1 MEEQKSIKETL
12 QQGASG
18 DKTKKKLVI
27 KKKATS
33 SDEKKEA
40 SSQQS
45 NAQESK
51 PSLPEKKKDL
61 TELVREEVKRQGMT
75 GGSGPQAPSQASPI
89 VSRPERKLEV
99 PLEQE
104 RQPLDRKPESILS
117 GDTSSPNYRSDERKG
132 QGGNQGYFKKEDRN
146 PIVSRPQNQRPPR
159 PEGQGSGGYQ
169 GNRGP
174 GQGGGGYQGN
184 RGPGQGGGG
193 YQGNRGPGQGG
204 GGYQGNRGPGQGGG
218 TGYQGNRGPGQGGGT
233 GYQGNRGPGQGG
245 GTGYQGNRGPGQGGG
260 TGYQGNR
267 GARPIGQGG
276 GPGAKP
282 IGESPFGGAGAPPG
296 AGGSTGKKKVFDKE
310 KGGREENE
318 NTKFFKQSFRKQK
331 AQAAAL
337 AAVPKEISIL
347 ENIQVGEI
355 AKKLNLKPGDVI
367 AKLMKMGMMVTINNV
382 IDAETA
388 TILADDYGCKVKIV
402 SLYDET
408 VIEEE
413 KESEEDYI
421 TRPPVVT
428 IMGHVD
434 HGKTKL
440 LDTIRSSRV
449 AEGESGGITQ
459 HIGAYQ
465 VETNR
470 GKIAFLDTPGHEAFT
485 SMRAR
490 GASVTDIVVLV
501 VAADDGVMP
510 QTLEAINHAKE
521 AEVPIIVAVNKI
533 DLPAANPE
541 KVRQELANYG
551 LQPEEWGGT
560 TIFCDI
566 SAKNN
571 IGIDKLLEMILI
583 QAELLDH
590 KANPKRRAKGT
601 IVEAKLDP
609 GRGAVATVLI
619 QNGTLRVGDA
629 FVAGVHAGRVRAMY
643 NDLGQSIKEAGPS
656 YPALVTGLDGVP
668 DAGAPF
674 DVVVDDKEARGISH
688 SRQEYER
695 LGQSKNAATRV
706 TLDNMSEIIKQGA
719 LKELKVIIK
728 ADVRGSTEA
737 VKEALEKL
745 STPDV
750 RLNVIHAGTGA
761 IVDSDIIL
769 ASASNAI
776 VIGFHTR
783 ANPKTVSLA
792 EKEKVEI
799 KYYSIIYDVVNEVK
813 ASMEGMLEP
822 EKVENIIGKV
832 EIRDVF
838 KISKVGN
845 IAGCMVKSGKVT
857 KNGNVRVVSSKSGE
871 ILWEGK
877 IKNLKR
883 MKDDVADVLTGFEC
897 GILLDGFNE
906 FEVGDEIEVYEIRE
920 IARKL

>member
-27 KKKATS
+27 KKKAAPA
-33 SDEKKEA
+33 DEKKESTTGPQA
-40 SSQQS
+40 G
-45 NAQESK
+45 AQEVK
-51 PSLPEKKKDL
+51 PSASTSDKKKDL
-61 TELVREEVKRQGMT
+61 NELIREEAKRQGL
-75 GGSGPQAPSQASPI
+75 GSGPQAPSQASPI
-89 VSRPERKLEV
+89 VSRPDRKPEPQPER
-99 PLEQE
+99 E
-104 RQPLDRKPESILS
+104 RPPMDRKPESILS
-117 GDTSSPNYRSDERKG
+117 GDTSSPNYRQDRQGGGSG
-132 QGGNQGYFKKEDRN
+132 QGGGNQGYFRKEDRN
-146 PIVSRPQNQRPPR
+146 PIVSRPTTPRPQR
-159 PEGQGSGGYQ
+159 PEGQ
-169 GNRGP
+169 
-174 GQGGGGYQGN
+174 GGGYQGN
-184 RGPGQGGGG
+184 RGPGQGGG
-193 YQGNRGPGQGG
+193 YQGNRGPGQGGPG

-218 TGYQGNRGPGQGGGT
+218 YQGNRGPGQGGS
-233 GYQGNRGPGQGG
+233 GG
-245 GTGYQGNRGPGQGGG
+245 
-260 TGYQGNR
+260 GYQGNR

-276 GPGAKP
+276 PGAGRP
-282 IGESPFGGAGAPPG
+282 PGDAPFGAPGGLPG
-296 AGGSTGKKKVFDKE
+296 AGGPGGAKKKVFDKE
-310 KGGREENE
+310 KGGRVENE

-355 AKKLNLKPGDVI
+355 AKKLNLKPGEVI
-367 AKLMKMGMMVTINNV
+367 SKLMKMGMMVTINNV

-388 TILADDYGCKVKIV
+388 SILADDYGCKVKIV

-413 KESEEDYI
+413 KDAPEDYI

-465 VETNR
+465 VETER

-510 QTLEAINHAKE
+510 QTIEAINHAKE

-541 KVRQELANYG
+541 KVRQELSNYG

-566 SAKNN
+566 SAKGN
-571 IGIDKLLEMILI
+571 IGIDKLLEMLII

-590 KANPKRRAKGT
+590 KANPKRKAKGT

-643 NDLGQSIKEAGPS
+643 DDLGHSIREAGPS
-656 YPALVTGLDGVP
+656 FPALVTGLDGVP

-674 DVVVDDKEARGISH
+674 DVVIDDKEARTISH
-688 SRQEYER
+688 SRQDYER

-745 STPDV
+745 STADV

-822 EKVENIIGKV
+822 EKVENVIGKV

-857 KNGNVRVVSSKSGE
+857 KQAYVRVISSESGE
-871 ILWEGK
+871 ITWEGK

-897 GILLDGFNE
+897 GILLDGFND
-906 FEVGDEIEVYEIRE
+906 FSVGDEIEAYEIRE

>member
-27 KKKATS
+27 KKKAAPA
-33 SDEKKEA
+33 DEKKESNSGSQAAEAVKTSSPA
-40 SSQQS
+40 SD
-45 NAQESK
+45 
-51 PSLPEKKKDL
+51 KKKDL
-61 TELVREEVKRQGMT
+61 NELIREEAKRQGL
-75 GGSGPQAPSQASPI
+75 GSGPQAPSQASPI
-89 VSRPERKLEV
+89 VSRPDRKPEPQPER
-99 PLEQE
+99 E
-104 RQPLDRKPESILS
+104 RPPMDRKPESILS
-117 GDTSSPNYRSDERKG
+117 GDTSSPNYRQGGGPGQQGG
-132 QGGNQGYFKKEDRN
+132 QGGGNPGYFRKEDRN
-146 PIVSRPQNQRPPR
+146 PIVSRPTTPRPPR
-159 PEGQGSGGYQ
+159 PEGQ
-169 GNRGP
+169 
-174 GQGGGGYQGN
+174 
-184 RGPGQGGGG
+184 
-193 YQGNRGPGQGG
+193 
-204 GGYQGNRGPGQGGG
+204 G
-218 TGYQGNRGPGQGGGT
+218 TGYQGNRGPGQGGPG

-245 GTGYQGNRGPGQGGG
+245 PG
-260 TGYQGNR
+260 GYQGNR

-276 GPGAKP
+276 PGTGRP
-282 IGESPFGGAGAPPG
+282 PGDSPFGAPGGPPG
-296 AGGSTGKKKVFDKE
+296 AGGPGGAKKRVFDKE

-355 AKKLNLKPGDVI
+355 AKKLNLKPGEVI
-367 AKLMKMGMMVTINNV
+367 SKLMKMGMMVTINNV

-388 TILADDYGCKVKIV
+388 SILADDYGCKVKIV

-413 KESEEDYI
+413 KDAPEDYI

-470 GKIAFLDTPGHEAFT
+470 GKVAFLDTPGHEAFT

-510 QTLEAINHAKE
+510 QTIEAINHAKE

-541 KVRQELANYG
+541 KVRQELSNYG

-571 IGIDKLLEMILI
+571 IGIDKLLEMLLI

-590 KANPKRRAKGT
+590 KSNPKRKAKGT

-643 NDLGQSIKEAGPS
+643 DDLGNSIREAGPS
-656 YPALVTGLDGVP
+656 FPALVTGLDGVP

-674 DVVVDDKEARGISH
+674 DVVIDDKEARTISH

-745 STPDV
+745 STADV

-822 EKVENIIGKV
+822 EKVENVIGKV

-857 KNGNVRVVSSKSGE
+857 KQSHVRVISSETGE
-871 ILWEGK
+871 ITWEGK

-897 GILLDGFNE
+897 GILLDGFND
-906 FEVGDEIEVYEIRE
+906 FVVGDEIEAYEIRE

>member
-12 QQGASG
+12 QQGAAG

-27 KKKATS
+27 KKKPGSVEPKTTAAAPEVKS
-33 SDEKKEA
+33 S
-40 SSQQS
+40 SSP
-45 NAQESK
+45 AY
-51 PSLPEKKKDL
+51 EKKKDL
-61 TELVREEVKRQGMT
+61 NELIREEAKRQG
-75 GGSGPQAPSQASPI
+75 GLGGGAGSGPQAPSQASPI
-89 VSRPERKLEV
+89 VSRPKREEMIEPSR
-99 PLEQE
+99 P
-104 RQPLDRKPESILS
+104 PMDRKPESILS
-117 GDTSSPNYRSDERKG
+117 GDTASPGYRNADNK
-132 QGGNQGYFKKEDRN
+132 NQGQTVPGYFRKEDRN
-146 PIVSRPQNQRPPR
+146 PIVSRPITRPPS
-159 PEGQGSGGYQ
+159 E
-169 GNRGP
+169 NRGP
-174 GQGGGGYQGN
+174 SQGGGGGGYQGN

-193 YQGNRGPGQGG
+193 GGYQGNRGPGQGGGG
-204 GGYQGNRGPGQGGG
+204 GGYQGNRGPGQGSGG
-218 TGYQGNRGPGQGGGT
+218 PGGYQGGP
-233 GYQGNRGPGQGG
+233 RPPGS
-245 GTGYQGNRGPGQGGG
+245 
-260 TGYQGNR
+260 R

-276 GPGAKP
+276 GPGQGGGGP
-282 IGESPFGGAGAPPG
+282 GQGGGIGGAPFGGPPG
-296 AGGSTGKKKVFDKE
+296 GNASGKKKAFEKD
-310 KGGREENE
+310 KGGREEKDE

-355 AKKLNLKPGDVI
+355 AKKLNLKPGEVI
-367 AKLMKMGMMVTINNV
+367 SKLMKMGMMVTINNV

-388 TILADDYGCKVKIV
+388 SILADDYGCKVKIV

-413 KESEEDYI
+413 KDAPDDYI

-440 LDTIRSSRV
+440 LDTIRVSRV

-470 GKIAFLDTPGHEAFT
+470 GRIAFLDTPGHEAFT

-510 QTLEAINHAKE
+510 QTIEAINHAKE
-521 AEVPIIVAVNKI
+521 AEVPIIVAINKI
-533 DLPAANPE
+533 DLPAANAE
-541 KVRQELANYG
+541 KVRQELSNYG

-560 TIFCDI
+560 TIFCEI

-609 GRGAVATVLI
+609 GRGPVATVLI
-619 QNGTLRVGDA
+619 QNGTLRLGDA
-629 FVAGVHAGRVRAMY
+629 FVAGVHSGRVRALY

-656 YPALVTGLDGVP
+656 FPALVTGLDGVP

-674 DVVVDDKEARGISH
+674 DVVLEDKEAREISH

-745 STPDV
+745 STADV
-750 RLNVIHAGTGA
+750 RLHVIHAGTGA

-783 ANPKTVSLA
+783 ANPKTVMLA

-845 IAGCMVKSGKVT
+845 IAGCMVKSGKVA
-857 KNGNVRVVSSKSGE
+857 KVASVRVISNKSGE

-883 MKDDVADVLTGFEC
+883 VKDDVPDVLTGFEC
-897 GILLDGFNE
+897 GILLDGFND
-906 FEVGDEIEVYEIRE
+906 FEVGDEIEVFEIRE

>member
-27 KKKATS
+27 KKKAAPA
-33 SDEKKEA
+33 DEKKESNSGQQAAEVVKTSSPA
-40 SSQQS
+40 SD
-45 NAQESK
+45 
-51 PSLPEKKKDL
+51 KKKDL
-61 TELVREEVKRQGMT
+61 NELIREEAKRQGL
-75 GGSGPQAPSQASPI
+75 GSGPQAPSQASPI
-89 VSRPERKLEV
+89 VSRPDRKPEQQPER
-99 PLEQE
+99 E
-104 RQPLDRKPESILS
+104 RPPMDRKPESILS
-117 GDTSSPNYRSDERKG
+117 GDTSSPNYRQGGGPG
-132 QGGNQGYFKKEDRN
+132 QQGQGGGGNQGYFRKEDRN
-146 PIVSRPQNQRPPR
+146 PIVSRPTTPRPQR
-159 PEGQGSGGYQ
+159 PEGQ
-169 GNRGP
+169 
-174 GQGGGGYQGN
+174 
-184 RGPGQGGGG
+184 
-193 YQGNRGPGQGG
+193 
-204 GGYQGNRGPGQGGG
+204 G
-218 TGYQGNRGPGQGGGT
+218 TGYQGNRGPGQGGGYQGNRGPGQGGPG

-245 GTGYQGNRGPGQGGG
+245 PGGYQGNRGPGQGGPG
-260 TGYQGNR
+260 GYQGNRGPGQGGPGGYQGNR

-276 GPGAKP
+276 PGAGRP
-282 IGESPFGGAGAPPG
+282 PGDSPFGAPGGPPG
-296 AGGSTGKKKVFDKE
+296 AGGPGGAKKRVFDKE

-355 AKKLNLKPGDVI
+355 AKKLNLKPGEVI
-367 AKLMKMGMMVTINNV
+367 SKLMKMGMMVTINNV

-388 TILADDYGCKVKIV
+388 SILADDYGCKVKIV

-413 KESEEDYI
+413 KDAPEDYI

-470 GKIAFLDTPGHEAFT
+470 GKVAFLDTPGHEAFT

-510 QTLEAINHAKE
+510 QTIEAINHAKE

-541 KVRQELANYG
+541 KVRQELSNYG

-571 IGIDKLLEMILI
+571 IGIDKLLEMLPI

-590 KANPKRRAKGT
+590 KSNPKRKAKGT

-643 NDLGQSIKEAGPS
+643 DDLGHSIREAGPS
-656 YPALVTGLDGVP
+656 FPALVTGLDGVP

-674 DVVVDDKEARGISH
+674 DVVIDDKEARTISH

-745 STPDV
+745 STADV

-822 EKVENIIGKV
+822 EKVENVIGKV

-857 KNGNVRVVSSKSGE
+857 KQSHVRVISSETGE
-871 ILWEGK
+871 ITWEGK

-897 GILLDGFNE
+897 GILLDGFND
-906 FEVGDEIEVYEIRE
+906 FVVGDEIEAYEIRE

>member
-27 KKKATS
+27 KKKAAPA
-33 SDEKKEA
+33 DEKKESTTSPQA
-40 SSQQS
+40 G
-45 NAQESK
+45 AQEVK
-51 PSLPEKKKDL
+51 PSASTSDKKKDL
-61 TELVREEVKRQGMT
+61 NELIREEAKRQGL
-75 GGSGPQAPSQASPI
+75 GSGPQAPSQASPI
-89 VSRPERKLEV
+89 VSRPDRKPEPQPER
-99 PLEQE
+99 E
-104 RQPLDRKPESILS
+104 RPPMDRKPESILS
-117 GDTSSPNYRSDERKG
+117 GDTSSPNYRQDRQGGSG
-132 QGGNQGYFKKEDRN
+132 QGGGNQGYFRKEDRN
-146 PIVSRPQNQRPPR
+146 PIVSRPTTPRPQR
-159 PEGQGSGGYQ
+159 PEGQ
-169 GNRGP
+169 
-174 GQGGGGYQGN
+174 GGGYQGN
-184 RGPGQGGGG
+184 RGPGQGGG
-193 YQGNRGPGQGG
+193 YQGNRGPGQGGPG

-218 TGYQGNRGPGQGGGT
+218 YQGNRGPGQGG
-233 GYQGNRGPGQGG
+233 PGG
-245 GTGYQGNRGPGQGGG
+245 
-260 TGYQGNR
+260 GYQGNR

-276 GPGAKP
+276 PGAGRP
-282 IGESPFGGAGAPPG
+282 PGDAPFGAPGGLPG
-296 AGGSTGKKKVFDKE
+296 AGGPGGAKKKVFDKE
-310 KGGREENE
+310 KGGRVENE

-355 AKKLNLKPGDVI
+355 AKKLNLKPGEVI
-367 AKLMKMGMMVTINNV
+367 SKLMKMGMMVTINNV

-388 TILADDYGCKVKIV
+388 SILADDYGCKVKIV

-413 KESEEDYI
+413 KDAPEDYI

-465 VETNR
+465 VETER

-510 QTLEAINHAKE
+510 QTIEAINHAKE

-541 KVRQELANYG
+541 KVRQELSNYG

-566 SAKNN
+566 SAKGN
-571 IGIDKLLEMILI
+571 IGIDKLLEMLII

-590 KANPKRRAKGT
+590 KANPKRKAKGT

-643 NDLGQSIKEAGPS
+643 DDLGHSIREAGPS
-656 YPALVTGLDGVP
+656 FPALVTGLDGVP

-674 DVVVDDKEARGISH
+674 DVVIDDKEARTISH
-688 SRQEYER
+688 SRQDYER

-745 STPDV
+745 STADV

-822 EKVENIIGKV
+822 EKVENVIGKV

-857 KNGNVRVVSSKSGE
+857 KQAYVRVISSETGE
-871 ILWEGK
+871 ITWEGK

-897 GILLDGFNE
+897 GILLDGFND
-906 FEVGDEIEVYEIRE
+906 FSVGDEIEAYEIRE

>member
-12 QQGASG
+12 QQGAAG

-27 KKKATS
+27 KKKPGSPEPKTTS
-33 SDEKKEA
+33 AAPEVK
-40 SSQQS
+40 SSS
-45 NAQESK
+45 SS
-51 PSLPEKKKDL
+51 PVSEKKKDL
-61 TELVREEVKRQGMT
+61 NDLIREEAKRQG
-75 GGSGPQAPSQASPI
+75 GLNAGSGPQAPSSASPI
-89 VSRPERKLEV
+89 VSRPERKRDESI
-99 PLEQE
+99 EQA
-104 RQPLDRKPESILS
+104 RPMDRKPESILS
-117 GDTSSPNYRSDERKG
+117 GDTASPGYRNAENK
-132 QGGNQGYFKKEDRN
+132 NQAQTVPGFFRKEDRN
-146 PIVSRPQNQRPPR
+146 PIVSRPISRPPS
-159 PEGQGSGGYQ
+159 E
-169 GNRGP
+169 NRGP
-174 GQGGGGYQGN
+174 SQGGGGGYQGN

-204 GGYQGNRGPGQGGG
+204 GGYQGNRGPG
-218 TGYQGNRGPGQGGGT
+218 GPGQGGGPGGG
-233 GYQGNRGPGQGG
+233 GYQGGSRPPGS
-245 GTGYQGNRGPGQGGG
+245 
-260 TGYQGNR
+260 R

-276 GPGAKP
+276 PGGSGGPGGGQGGG
-282 IGESPFGGAGAPPG
+282 IGGAPFGAPG
-296 AGGSTGKKKVFDKE
+296 AGGGNASGKKKAFEKD
-310 KGGREENE
+310 KGGREEKDE

-355 AKKLNLKPGDVI
+355 AKKLNLKPGEVI
-367 AKLMKMGMMVTINNV
+367 SKLMKMGMMVTINNV

-388 TILADDYGCKVKIV
+388 SILADDYGCKVRIV
-402 SLYDET
+402 SLYEET

-413 KESEEDYI
+413 KDEPEDYI

-440 LDTIRSSRV
+440 LDTIRVSRV

-465 VETNR
+465 VATER
-470 GKIAFLDTPGHEAFT
+470 GRVAFLDTPGHEAFT

-510 QTLEAINHAKE
+510 QTVEAINHAKE
-521 AEVPIIVAVNKI
+521 AEVPIIVAINKI
-533 DLPAANPE
+533 DLPAANVE
-541 KVRQELANYG
+541 KVRQELSNYG

-560 TIFCDI
+560 TIFCEI

-571 IGIDKLLEMILI
+571 IGIDKLLEMIII

-609 GRGAVATVLI
+609 GRGPVATVLI

-629 FVAGVHAGRVRAMY
+629 FVAGVYSGRVRALY
-643 NDLGQSIKEAGPS
+643 NDLGQAIREAGPS
-656 YPALVTGLDGVP
+656 FPALVTGLDGVP

-674 DVVVDDKEARGISH
+674 DVVLEDKEAREISH

-695 LGQSKNAATRV
+695 MGQSKNAATRV

-750 RLNVIHAGTGA
+750 RLHVIHAGTGA

-845 IAGCMVKSGKVT
+845 IAGCMVKSGKVA
-857 KNGNVRVVSSKSGE
+857 KVASVRVISSKSGE

-883 MKDDVADVLTGFEC
+883 VKDDVPDVLTGFEC
-897 GILLDGFNE
+897 GILLDGFND
-906 FEVGDEIEVYEIRE
+906 FEVGDEIEVFEIRE

>member
-27 KKKATS
+27 KKKAAPA
-33 SDEKKEA
+33 DEKKESGA
-40 SSQQS
+40 SPQS
-45 NAQESK
+45 TEAKTTS
-51 PSLPEKKKDL
+51 PASDKKKDL
-61 TELVREEVKRQGMT
+61 NELIREEAKRQGL
-75 GGSGPQAPSQASPI
+75 GSGPQAPSQASPI
-89 VSRPERKLEV
+89 VSRPERKPE
-99 PLEQE
+99 PQAE
-104 RQPLDRKPESILS
+104 RERPPMDRKPESILS
-117 GDTSSPNYRSDERKG
+117 GDTSSPNYRSGGGAG
-132 QGGNQGYFKKEDRN
+132 QGGQQGGGNQGYFRKEDRN
-146 PIVSRPQNQRPPR
+146 PIVSRPTTPRPQR
-159 PEGQGSGGYQ
+159 PEGQGTGYQGNRGPGQGGGGYQ

-204 GGYQGNRGPGQGGG
+204 GGYQGNRGPGQGG
-218 TGYQGNRGPGQGGGT
+218 PG
-233 GYQGNRGPGQGG
+233 
-245 GTGYQGNRGPGQGGG
+245 
-260 TGYQGNR
+260 GYQGNR

-276 GPGAKP
+276 PGAGRP
-282 IGESPFGGAGAPPG
+282 PGDAPFGAPGGPPG
-296 AGGSTGKKKVFDKE
+296 AGGASGAKKKVFDKE

-355 AKKLNLKPGDVI
+355 AKKLNLKPGEVI
-367 AKLMKMGMMVTINNV
+367 SKLMKMGMMVTINNV

-388 TILADDYGCKVKIV
+388 SILADDYGCKVKIV

-413 KESEEDYI
+413 KDVPEDYI

-465 VETNR
+465 VETER

-510 QTLEAINHAKE
+510 QTIEAINHAKE

-541 KVRQELANYG
+541 KVRQELSNYG

-566 SAKNN
+566 SAKSN
-571 IGIDKLLEMILI
+571 IGIDKLLEMLII

-590 KANPKRRAKGT
+590 KANPKRKAKGT

-643 NDLGQSIKEAGPS
+643 DDLGRSIREAGPS
-656 YPALVTGLDGVP
+656 FPALVTGLDGVP

-674 DVVVDDKEARGISH
+674 DVVIDDKEARTISH
-688 SRQEYER
+688 SRQDYER

-745 STPDV
+745 STVDV

-822 EKVENIIGKV
+822 EKVENVIGKV

-857 KNGNVRVVSSKSGE
+857 KQAYVRVISSESGE
-871 ILWEGK
+871 ITWEGK

-883 MKDDVADVLTGFEC
+883 MKDDVADVLSGFEC
-897 GILLDGFNE
+897 GILLDGFND
-906 FEVGDEIEVYEIRE
+906 FSVGDEIEAYEIRE

>member
-27 KKKATS
+27 KKKAAP
-33 SDEKKEA
+33 SDEKKES
-40 SSQQS
+40 SSQGQQQ
-45 NAQESK
+45 AAEVKQ
-51 PSLPEKKKDL
+51 PSTSGGDKKKDL
-61 TELVREEVKRQGMT
+61 NELIREEAKRQGL
-75 GGSGPQAPSQASPI
+75 GSGPQAPSQASPI
-89 VSRPERKLEV
+89 VSRPERKPE
-99 PLEQE
+99 PLPQTE
-104 RQPLDRKPESILS
+104 REKPQMDRKPESILS
-117 GDTSSPNYRSDERKG
+117 GDTSSPNYRSGGG
-132 QGGNQGYFKKEDRN
+132 QGGGNQGYFRKEDRN
-146 PIVSRPQNQRPPR
+146 PIVSRPTTPR
-159 PEGQGSGGYQ
+159 PQRQ
-169 GNRGP
+169 D
-174 GQGGGGYQGN
+174 GQGG
-184 RGPGQGGGG
+184 
-193 YQGNRGPGQGG
+193 
-204 GGYQGNRGPGQGGG
+204 
-218 TGYQGNRGPGQGGGT
+218 
-233 GYQGNRGPGQGG
+233 
-245 GTGYQGNRGPGQGGG
+245 
-260 TGYQGNR
+260 GYQGNR

-276 GPGAKP
+276 PGSGRPPGDA
-282 IGESPFGGAGAPPG
+282 PFGAPPG
-296 AGGSTGKKKVFDKE
+296 GLPGAGGPGGAKKKVFDKE

-355 AKKLNLKPGDVI
+355 AKKLNLKPGEVI
-367 AKLMKMGMMVTINNV
+367 SKLMKMGMMVTINNV

-388 TILADDYGCKVKIV
+388 SILADDYGCKVKIV

-413 KESEEDYI
+413 KDDPADYI

-465 VETNR
+465 VETER

-510 QTLEAINHAKE
+510 QTIEAINHAKE

-541 KVRQELANYG
+541 KVRQELSNYG

-566 SAKNN
+566 SAKSN
-571 IGIDKLLEMILI
+571 IGIDKLLEMLII

-590 KANPKRRAKGT
+590 KANPKRKAKGT

-643 NDLGQSIKEAGPS
+643 DDLGRSIKEAGPS
-656 YPALVTGLDGVP
+656 FPALVTGLDGVP

-674 DVVVDDKEARGISH
+674 DVVIDDKEARTISH
-688 SRQEYER
+688 SRQDYER

-745 STPDV
+745 STADV

-857 KNGNVRVVSSKSGE
+857 KQAYVRVISSETGE
-871 ILWEGK
+871 ITWEGK

-883 MKDDVADVLTGFEC
+883 IKVDVADVLTGFEC
-897 GILLDGFNE
+897 GILLDGFND
-906 FEVGDEIEVYEIRE
+906 FSVGDEIEAYEIRE

>member
-18 DKTKKKLVI
+18 GDKSKKKLVI
-27 KKKATS
+27 KKKPGSVEPKTS
-33 SDEKKEA
+33 APPVEA
-40 SSQQS
+40 KSSS
-45 NAQESK
+45 SA
-51 PSLPEKKKDL
+51 PEKKKDL
-61 TELVREEVKRQGMT
+61 NELIREEAKRQGGLT
-75 GGSGPQAPSQASPI
+75 SSSGQASGQSQNSGSGPQAPSQNSPI
-89 VSRPERKLEV
+89 VSRPDRRKEEL
-99 PLEQE
+99 PDTSSPS
-104 RQPLDRKPESILS
+104 RSLDRKPESILS
-117 GDTSSPNYRSDERKG
+117 GDTSSPSYRSDERKG
-132 QGGNQGYFKKEDRN
+132 GGNQQGFFRKEDRN
-146 PIVSRPQNQRPPR
+146 PIVSRPTTRPQRNDGG
-159 PEGQGSGGYQ
+159 GQGGGGYQ
-169 GNRGP
+169 GGGQRGP
-174 GQGGGGYQGN
+174 GQGGGGYQGRGGQGGGGYQGGGQ

-193 YQGNRGPGQGG
+193 YQG
-204 GGYQGNRGPGQGGG
+204 
-218 TGYQGNRGPGQGGGT
+218 
-233 GYQGNRGPGQGG
+233 
-245 GTGYQGNRGPGQGGG
+245 
-260 TGYQGNR
+260 GNR
-267 GARPIGQGG
+267 GARPIQGG
-276 GPGAKP
+276 AGGAKP
-282 IGESPFGGAGAPPG
+282 IGDPSFSGGAP
-296 AGGSTGKKKVFDKE
+296 AGGGASGVNKKKAVFDKD
-310 KGGREENE
+310 KGGREEKDE

-355 AKKLNLKPGDVI
+355 AKKLNLKPGEI
-367 AKLMKMGMMVTINNV
+367 ISKLMKMGMMVTINNV

-388 TILADDYGCKVKIV
+388 SILADDYGCKVKIV

-413 KESEEDYI
+413 KDAPEDYI

-440 LDTIRSSRV
+440 LDTIRSYRV

-465 VETNR
+465 VETTR

-510 QTLEAINHAKE
+510 QTIEAINHAKE

-533 DLPAANPE
+533 DLPTANPE
-541 KVRQELANYG
+541 KVRQELSNYG

-560 TIFCDI
+560 TIFCEI

-590 KANPKRRAKGT
+590 KANPRRRAKGT

-643 NDLGQSIKEAGPS
+643 DDLGHLIKEAGPS
-656 YPALVTGLDGVP
+656 FPALVTGLDGVP

-674 DVVVDDKEARGISH
+674 DVVIDDKEARGISH
-688 SRQEYER
+688 SRQDYER
-695 LGQSKNAATRV
+695 LGQSKNSTRV

-745 STPDV
+745 STADV

-822 EKVENIIGKV
+822 EKVENVIGKV

-857 KNGNVRVVSSKSGE
+857 KTASVRVVSSQSGE
-871 ILWEGK
+871 ITWEGK

-883 MKDDVADVLTGFEC
+883 MKDDVPDVLTGFEC
-897 GILLDGFNE
+897 GILLDGFND
-906 FEVGDEIEVYEIRE
+906 FQVGDEIEVYEIRE

>member
-27 KKKATS
+27 KKKTAAP
-33 SDEKKEA
+33 SDEKKE
-40 SSQQS
+40 SSSGGQQQ
-45 NAQESK
+45 AAEVKQ
-51 PSLPEKKKDL
+51 PSSTGGDKKKDL
-61 TELVREEVKRQGMT
+61 NELIREEAKRQGL
-75 GGSGPQAPSQASPI
+75 GSGPQAPSQASPI
-89 VSRPERKLEV
+89 VSRPDRKPEPLPQPERDK
-99 PLEQE
+99 P
-104 RQPLDRKPESILS
+104 PMDRKPESILS
-117 GDTSSPNYRSDERKG
+117 GDTSSPNYRSGGG
-132 QGGNQGYFKKEDRN
+132 QAGGNQGYFRKEDRN
-146 PIVSRPQNQRPPR
+146 PIVSRPTTPRPQR
-159 PEGQGSGGYQ
+159 PEGQT
-169 GNRGP
+169 
-174 GQGGGGYQGN
+174 GGGYQGN
-184 RGPGQGGGG
+184 RGPGQGGG
-193 YQGNRGPGQGG
+193 YQGNRGPGQGGPG

-218 TGYQGNRGPGQGGGT
+218 YQGNRGPGQGGPGGGYQGNRGPGQGGG
-233 GYQGNRGPGQGG
+233 YQGNRGPGQGG
-245 GTGYQGNRGPGQGGG
+245 PG
-260 TGYQGNR
+260 GYQGNR

-276 GPGAKP
+276 PGTGRPPGDA
-282 IGESPFGGAGAPPG
+282 PFGAPPG
-296 AGGSTGKKKVFDKE
+296 GLPGAGGPGGAKKKVFDKE

-355 AKKLNLKPGDVI
+355 AKKLNLKPGEVI
-367 AKLMKMGMMVTINNV
+367 SKLMKMGMMVTINNV

-388 TILADDYGCKVKIV
+388 SILADDYGCKVKIV

-413 KESEEDYI
+413 KDAPEDYI

-465 VETNR
+465 VETER

-510 QTLEAINHAKE
+510 QTIEAINHAKE

-541 KVRQELANYG
+541 KVRQELSNYG

-566 SAKNN
+566 SAKSN
-571 IGIDKLLEMILI
+571 IGIDKLLEMLII

-590 KANPKRRAKGT
+590 KANPKRKAKGT

-643 NDLGQSIKEAGPS
+643 DDLGRSIKEAGPS
-656 YPALVTGLDGVP
+656 FPALVTGLDGVP

-674 DVVVDDKEARGISH
+674 DVVIDDKEARTISH
-688 SRQEYER
+688 SRQDYER

-745 STPDV
+745 STADV

-857 KNGNVRVVSSKSGE
+857 KQAYVRVISSETGE
-871 ILWEGK
+871 ITWEGK

-897 GILLDGFNE
+897 GILLDGFND
-906 FEVGDEIEVYEIRE
+906 FSVGDEIEAYEIRE

>member
-27 KKKATS
+27 KKKAAPA
-33 SDEKKEA
+33 DEKKE
-40 SSQQS
+40 SSPSAQS
-45 NAQESK
+45 AEPVKATSA
-51 PSLPEKKKDL
+51 PSSDKKKDL
-61 TELVREEVKRQGMT
+61 NELIREEAKRQGL
-75 GGSGPQAPSQASPI
+75 GSGPQAPSQASPI
-89 VSRPERKLEV
+89 VSRPERKPE
-99 PLEQE
+99 PQPE
-104 RQPLDRKPESILS
+104 RERPPMDRKPESILS
-117 GDTSSPNYRSDERKG
+117 GDTSSPNYRSGGG
-132 QGGNQGYFKKEDRN
+132 QGQGGGNQGYFRKEDRN
-146 PIVSRPQNQRPPR
+146 PIVSRPTSPR
-159 PEGQGSGGYQ
+159 PQRQDGQGGGGYQ

-218 TGYQGNRGPGQGGGT
+218 GYQGNRGPGQGGG

-245 GTGYQGNRGPGQGGG
+245 G
-260 TGYQGNR
+260 GYQGNR

-276 GPGAKP
+276 P
-282 IGESPFGGAGAPPG
+282 GGAGRPPGDAPFGAPGGLPG
-296 AGGSTGKKKVFDKE
+296 AGGASGAKKKVFDKE

-355 AKKLNLKPGDVI
+355 AKKLNLKPGEVI
-367 AKLMKMGMMVTINNV
+367 SKLMKMGMMVTINNV

-388 TILADDYGCKVKIV
+388 SILADDYGCKVKIV

-413 KESEEDYI
+413 KDAPEDYI

-465 VETNR
+465 VETER

-510 QTLEAINHAKE
+510 QTIEAINHAKE

-541 KVRQELANYG
+541 KVRQELSNYG

-560 TIFCDI
+560 TIFCEI

-571 IGIDKLLEMILI
+571 IGIDKLLEMLLI

-590 KANPKRRAKGT
+590 KANPKRKAKGT

-643 NDLGQSIKEAGPS
+643 DDLGHSIREAGPS
-656 YPALVTGLDGVP
+656 FPALVTGLDGVP

-674 DVVVDDKEARGISH
+674 DVVIDDKEARSISH

-745 STPDV
+745 STADV

-822 EKVENIIGKV
+822 EKVENVIGKV

-857 KNGNVRVVSSKSGE
+857 KQAHVRVISSESGE
-871 ILWEGK
+871 ITWEGK

-897 GILLDGFNE
+897 GILLDGFND
-906 FEVGDEIEVYEIRE
+906 FSVGDEIEAYEIRE

>member
-27 KKKATS
+27 KKKAAPA
-33 SDEKKEA
+33 DEKKESNSGSQA
-40 SSQQS
+40 AEAIKTSSS
-45 NAQESK
+45 S
-51 PSLPEKKKDL
+51 SDKKKDL
-61 TELVREEVKRQGMT
+61 NELIREEAKRQGL
-75 GGSGPQAPSQASPI
+75 GSGPQAPSQASPI
-89 VSRPERKLEV
+89 VSRPDRKPEPQPER
-99 PLEQE
+99 E
-104 RQPLDRKPESILS
+104 RPPMDRKPESILS
-117 GDTSSPNYRSDERKG
+117 GDTSSPNYRQGGGPGQQG
-132 QGGNQGYFKKEDRN
+132 QGGGNPGYFRKEDRN
-146 PIVSRPQNQRPPR
+146 PIVSRPTTPRPPR
-159 PEGQGSGGYQ
+159 PEGQ
-169 GNRGP
+169 
-174 GQGGGGYQGN
+174 
-184 RGPGQGGGG
+184 
-193 YQGNRGPGQGG
+193 
-204 GGYQGNRGPGQGGG
+204 G
-218 TGYQGNRGPGQGGGT
+218 TGYQGNRGPGQGGGYQGNRGPGQGGPG

-245 GTGYQGNRGPGQGGG
+245 PGGYQGNRGPGQGGPG
-260 TGYQGNR
+260 GYQGNRGPGQGGPGGYQGNRGPGQGGPGGYQGNR

-276 GPGAKP
+276 PGTGRPPGDA
-282 IGESPFGGAGAPPG
+282 PFGAPGGPPG
-296 AGGSTGKKKVFDKE
+296 AGGPGGAKKRVFDKE

-355 AKKLNLKPGDVI
+355 AKKLNLKPGEVI
-367 AKLMKMGMMVTINNV
+367 SKLMKMGMMVTINNV

-388 TILADDYGCKVKIV
+388 SILADDYGCKVKIV

-413 KESEEDYI
+413 KDAPEDYI

-470 GKIAFLDTPGHEAFT
+470 GRVAFLDTPGHEAFT

-510 QTLEAINHAKE
+510 QTIEAINHAKE

-541 KVRQELANYG
+541 KVRQELSNYG

-571 IGIDKLLEMILI
+571 IGIDKLLEMLLI

-590 KANPKRRAKGT
+590 KSNPKRKAKGT

-643 NDLGQSIKEAGPS
+643 DDLGRSIKEAGPS
-656 YPALVTGLDGVP
+656 FPALVTGLDGVP

-674 DVVVDDKEARGISH
+674 DVVIDDKEARTISH

-745 STPDV
+745 STADV

-857 KNGNVRVVSSKSGE
+857 KQAHVRVISSETGE
-871 ILWEGK
+871 ITWEGK

-883 MKDDVADVLTGFEC
+883 MKDDVPDVLTGFEC
-897 GILLDGFNE
+897 GILLDGFND
-906 FEVGDEIEVYEIRE
+906 FVVGDEIEAYEIRE

>member
-27 KKKATS
+27 KKKAAPA
-33 SDEKKEA
+33 DEKKESSA
-40 SSQQS
+40 SPQS
-45 NAQESK
+45 AAPEVK
-51 PSLPEKKKDL
+51 PSASASDKKKDL
-61 TELVREEVKRQGMT
+61 NELIREEAKRQGL
-75 GGSGPQAPSQASPI
+75 GSGPQAPSQASPI
-89 VSRPERKLEV
+89 VSRPERKPE
-99 PLEQE
+99 PQPE
-104 RQPLDRKPESILS
+104 RERPPMDRKPESILS
-117 GDTSSPNYRSDERKG
+117 GDTSSPNYRSGGG
-132 QGGNQGYFKKEDRN
+132 QGQGGGNQGYFRKEDRN
-146 PIVSRPQNQRPPR
+146 PIVSRPTTPR
-159 PEGQGSGGYQ
+159 PQRQ
-169 GNRGP
+169 D

-193 YQGNRGPGQGG
+193 YQGNRGPGQA
-204 GGYQGNRGPGQGGG
+204 GPG
-218 TGYQGNRGPGQGGGT
+218 
-233 GYQGNRGPGQGG
+233 
-245 GTGYQGNRGPGQGGG
+245 
-260 TGYQGNR
+260 GYQGNR

-276 GPGAKP
+276 PGSGRPPGDA
-282 IGESPFGGAGAPPG
+282 PFGAPGGIPGAGAGG
-296 AGGSTGKKKVFDKE
+296 ASGAKKKVFDKE

-355 AKKLNLKPGDVI
+355 AKKLNSKPGEVI
-367 AKLMKMGMMVTINNV
+367 SKLMKMGMMVTINNV

-388 TILADDYGCKVKIV
+388 SILADDYGCKVKIV

-413 KESEEDYI
+413 KDAPEDYI

-510 QTLEAINHAKE
+510 QTIEAINHAKE

-541 KVRQELANYG
+541 KVRQELSNYG

-560 TIFCDI
+560 TIYCDI

-571 IGIDKLLEMILI
+571 IGIDKLLEMLLI

-590 KANPKRRAKGT
+590 KANPKRKAKGT

-643 NDLGQSIKEAGPS
+643 DDLGHSIREAGPS
-656 YPALVTGLDGVP
+656 FPALVTGLDGVP

-674 DVVVDDKEARGISH
+674 DVVIDDKEARTISH
-688 SRQEYER
+688 SRQDYER

-745 STPDV
+745 STADV

-822 EKVENIIGKV
+822 EKVENVIGKV

-857 KNGNVRVVSSKSGE
+857 KQAYVRVISSESGE
-871 ILWEGK
+871 ITWEGK

-897 GILLDGFNE
+897 GILLDGFND
-906 FEVGDEIEVYEIRE
+906 FSVGDEIEAYEIRE

>member
-27 KKKATS
+27 KKKAAP
-33 SDEKKEA
+33 SDEKKE
-40 SSQQS
+40 SGSQGQQQV
-45 NAQESK
+45 AEVKQ
-51 PSLPEKKKDL
+51 PSTSGGDKKKDL
-61 TELVREEVKRQGMT
+61 NELIREEAKRQGL
-75 GGSGPQAPSQASPI
+75 GSGPQAPSQASPI
-89 VSRPERKLEV
+89 VSRPERKPE
-99 PLEQE
+99 PLPQIE
-104 RQPLDRKPESILS
+104 REKPQMDRKPESILS
-117 GDTSSPNYRSDERKG
+117 GDTSSPNYRSGGG
-132 QGGNQGYFKKEDRN
+132 QGGGNQGYFRKEDRN
-146 PIVSRPQNQRPPR
+146 PIVSRPTTPR
-159 PEGQGSGGYQ
+159 PQRQDGQ
-169 GNRGP
+169 
-174 GQGGGGYQGN
+174 GGGYQGN
-184 RGPGQGGGG
+184 RGPGQGGG
-193 YQGNRGPGQGG
+193 YQGNRGPGQGGQG

-218 TGYQGNRGPGQGGGT
+218 YQGNRGPGQGGPGGGYQGNRGPGQGGG
-233 GYQGNRGPGQGG
+233 YQGNRGPGQGG
-245 GTGYQGNRGPGQGGG
+245 PGG
-260 TGYQGNR
+260 GYQGNR

-276 GPGAKP
+276 PGGGGRPPGDA
-282 IGESPFGGAGAPPG
+282 PFGAPPG
-296 AGGSTGKKKVFDKE
+296 GLPGAGGPGGAKKKVFDKE

-355 AKKLNLKPGDVI
+355 AKKLNLKPGEVI
-367 AKLMKMGMMVTINNV
+367 SKLMKMGMMVTINNV

-388 TILADDYGCKVKIV
+388 SILADDYGCKVKIV

-413 KESEEDYI
+413 KDDPADYI

-465 VETNR
+465 VETER

-510 QTLEAINHAKE
+510 QTIEAINHAKE

-541 KVRQELANYG
+541 KVRQELSNYG

-566 SAKNN
+566 SAKSN
-571 IGIDKLLEMILI
+571 IGIDKLLEMLII

-590 KANPKRRAKGT
+590 KANPKRKAKGT

-643 NDLGQSIKEAGPS
+643 DDLGRSIKEAGPS
-656 YPALVTGLDGVP
+656 FPALVTGLDGVP

-674 DVVVDDKEARGISH
+674 DVVIDDKEARTISH
-688 SRQEYER
+688 SRQDYER

-745 STPDV
+745 STADV

-857 KNGNVRVVSSKSGE
+857 KQAYVRVISSETGE
-871 ILWEGK
+871 ITWEGK

-897 GILLDGFNE
+897 GILLDGFND
-906 FEVGDEIEVYEIRE
+906 FSVGDEIEAYEIRE

>member
-27 KKKATS
+27 KKKAAPA
-33 SDEKKEA
+33 DEKKESNSGPSA
-40 SSQQS
+40 EGAKTSSS
-45 NAQESK
+45 S
-51 PSLPEKKKDL
+51 SDKKKDL
-61 TELVREEVKRQGMT
+61 NELIREEAKRQGL
-75 GGSGPQAPSQASPI
+75 GSGPQAPSQASPI
-89 VSRPERKLEV
+89 VSRPDRKPEPQSER
-99 PLEQE
+99 E
-104 RQPLDRKPESILS
+104 RPPMDRKPESILS
-117 GDTSSPNYRSDERKG
+117 GDTSSPNYRQGGGPGQQG
-132 QGGNQGYFKKEDRN
+132 QGGGNPGYFRKEDRN
-146 PIVSRPQNQRPPR
+146 PIVSRPTTPRPPR
-159 PEGQGSGGYQ
+159 PEGQ
-169 GNRGP
+169 
-174 GQGGGGYQGN
+174 
-184 RGPGQGGGG
+184 
-193 YQGNRGPGQGG
+193 
-204 GGYQGNRGPGQGGG
+204 G
-218 TGYQGNRGPGQGGGT
+218 TGYQGNRGPGQGGGYQGNRGPGQGGPG

-245 GTGYQGNRGPGQGGG
+245 PGGYQGNRGPGQGGPG
-260 TGYQGNR
+260 GYQGNRGPGQGGPGGYQGNRGPGQGGPGGYQGNR

-276 GPGAKP
+276 PGAGRP
-282 IGESPFGGAGAPPG
+282 PGDAPFGAPGGLPG
-296 AGGSTGKKKVFDKE
+296 AGGPGGAKKKVFDKE

-355 AKKLNLKPGDVI
+355 AKKLNLKPGEVI
-367 AKLMKMGMMVTINNV
+367 SKLMKMGMMVTINNV

-388 TILADDYGCKVKIV
+388 SILADDYGCKVKIV

-413 KESEEDYI
+413 KDAPEDYI

-465 VETNR
+465 VETER

-510 QTLEAINHAKE
+510 QTIEAINHAKE

-541 KVRQELANYG
+541 KVRQELSNYG

-566 SAKNN
+566 SAKSN
-571 IGIDKLLEMILI
+571 IGIDKLLEMLII

-590 KANPKRRAKGT
+590 KANPKRKAKGT

-643 NDLGQSIKEAGPS
+643 DDLGHSIREAGPS
-656 YPALVTGLDGVP
+656 FPALVTGLDGVP

-674 DVVVDDKEARGISH
+674 DVVIDDKEARTISH

-745 STPDV
+745 STADV

-822 EKVENIIGKV
+822 EKVENVIGKV

-857 KNGNVRVVSSKSGE
+857 KQSHVRVISSETGE
-871 ILWEGK
+871 ITWEGK

-897 GILLDGFNE
+897 GILLDGFND
-906 FEVGDEIEVYEIRE
+906 FVVGDEIEAYEIRE

>member
-27 KKKATS
+27 KKKAAPA
-33 SDEKKEA
+33 DEKKESGSPSPQSAEPKATSA
-40 SSQQS
+40 S
-45 NAQESK
+45 AAD
-51 PSLPEKKKDL
+51 KKKDL
-61 TELVREEVKRQGMT
+61 NELIREEAKRQGL
-75 GGSGPQAPSQASPI
+75 GSGPQAPSQASPI
-89 VSRPERKLEV
+89 VSRPERKPE
-99 PLEQE
+99 PQPE
-104 RQPLDRKPESILS
+104 RERPPMDRKPESILS
-117 GDTSSPNYRSDERKG
+117 GDTSSPNYRSGGG
-132 QGGNQGYFKKEDRN
+132 QGGQQGGGNQGYFRKEDRN
-146 PIVSRPQNQRPPR
+146 PIVSRPTSPR
-159 PEGQGSGGYQ
+159 PQRQDGQGGGGYQGNRGPGQGGGYQGNRGPGQGGGYQ

-218 TGYQGNRGPGQGGGT
+218 
-233 GYQGNRGPGQGG
+233 
-245 GTGYQGNRGPGQGGG
+245 
-260 TGYQGNR
+260 GYQGNR

-276 GPGAKP
+276 PGAGRP
-282 IGESPFGGAGAPPG
+282 PGEAPFGAPGGIPG
-296 AGGSTGKKKVFDKE
+296 AGGTSGAKKKVFDKE

-355 AKKLNLKPGDVI
+355 AKKLNLKPGEVI
-367 AKLMKMGMMVTINNV
+367 SKLMKMGMMVTINNV

-388 TILADDYGCKVKIV
+388 SILADDYGCKVKIV

-413 KESEEDYI
+413 KDAPEDYI

-510 QTLEAINHAKE
+510 QTIEAINHAKE

-541 KVRQELANYG
+541 KVRQELSNYG

-560 TIFCDI
+560 TIFCEI

-571 IGIDKLLEMILI
+571 IGIDKLLEMLLI

-590 KANPKRRAKGT
+590 KANPKRKAKGT

-643 NDLGQSIKEAGPS
+643 DDLGHSIREAGPS
-656 YPALVTGLDGVP
+656 FPALVTGLDGVP

-674 DVVVDDKEARGISH
+674 DVVIDDKEARSISH
-688 SRQEYER
+688 SRQDYER

-745 STPDV
+745 STADV

-822 EKVENIIGKV
+822 EKVENVIGKV

-857 KNGNVRVVSSKSGE
+857 KQAYVRVISSESGE
-871 ILWEGK
+871 ITWEGK

-897 GILLDGFNE
+897 GILLDGFND
-906 FEVGDEIEVYEIRE
+906 FSVGDEIEAYEIRE

>member
-12 QQGASG
+12 QQGAAG

-27 KKKATS
+27 KKKPGSVEPKTTAAAPEVKS
-33 SDEKKEA
+33 S
-40 SSQQS
+40 SSP
-45 NAQESK
+45 AY
-51 PSLPEKKKDL
+51 EKKKDL
-61 TELVREEVKRQGMT
+61 NELIREEAKRQG
-75 GGSGPQAPSQASPI
+75 GLGGGAGSGPQAPSQASPI
-89 VSRPERKLEV
+89 VSRPKREEMIEPSR
-99 PLEQE
+99 P
-104 RQPLDRKPESILS
+104 PMDRKPESILS
-117 GDTSSPNYRSDERKG
+117 GDTASPGYRNADNK
-132 QGGNQGYFKKEDRN
+132 NQGQTVPGYFRKEDRN
-146 PIVSRPQNQRPPR
+146 PIVSRPITRPPSENR
-159 PEGQGSGGYQ
+159 GPSQGGGGGGYQ
-169 GNRGP
+169 ENRGP
-174 GQGGGGYQGN
+174 GQGGGGGGYQGN

-193 YQGNRGPGQGG
+193 GGYQGNRGPGQGGGG
-204 GGYQGNRGPGQGGG
+204 GGYQGNRGPGQGSGG
-218 TGYQGNRGPGQGGGT
+218 PGGYQGGP
-233 GYQGNRGPGQGG
+233 RPPGS
-245 GTGYQGNRGPGQGGG
+245 
-260 TGYQGNR
+260 R

-276 GPGAKP
+276 GPGQGGGGP
-282 IGESPFGGAGAPPG
+282 GQGGGIGGAPFGGPPG
-296 AGGSTGKKKVFDKE
+296 GNASGKKKAFEKD
-310 KGGREENE
+310 KGGREEKDE

-355 AKKLNLKPGDVI
+355 AKKLNLKPGEVI
-367 AKLMKMGMMVTINNV
+367 SKLMKMGMMVTINNV

-388 TILADDYGCKVKIV
+388 SILADDYGCKVKIV

-413 KESEEDYI
+413 KDAPDDYI

-440 LDTIRSSRV
+440 LDTIRVSRV

-470 GKIAFLDTPGHEAFT
+470 GRIAFLDTPGHEAFT

-510 QTLEAINHAKE
+510 QTIEAINHAKE
-521 AEVPIIVAVNKI
+521 AEVPIIVAINKI
-533 DLPAANPE
+533 DLPAANAE
-541 KVRQELANYG
+541 KVRQELSNYG

-560 TIFCDI
+560 TIFCEI

-609 GRGAVATVLI
+609 GRGPVATVLI
-619 QNGTLRVGDA
+619 QNGTLRLGDA
-629 FVAGVHAGRVRAMY
+629 FVAGVHSGRVRALY

-656 YPALVTGLDGVP
+656 FPALVTGLDGVP

-674 DVVVDDKEARGISH
+674 DVVLEDKEAREISH

-745 STPDV
+745 STADV
-750 RLNVIHAGTGA
+750 RLHVIHAGTGA

-783 ANPKTVSLA
+783 ANPKTVMLA

-845 IAGCMVKSGKVT
+845 IAGCMVKSGKVA
-857 KNGNVRVVSSKSGE
+857 KVASVRVISNKSGE

-883 MKDDVADVLTGFEC
+883 VKDDVPDVLTGFEC
-897 GILLDGFNE
+897 GILLDGFND
-906 FEVGDEIEVYEIRE
+906 FEVGDEIEVFEIRE

>member
-27 KKKATS
+27 KKKAAPA
-33 SDEKKEA
+33 DEKKESNSGSQAAEAIKTSSPA
-40 SSQQS
+40 SD
-45 NAQESK
+45 
-51 PSLPEKKKDL
+51 KKKDL
-61 TELVREEVKRQGMT
+61 NELIREEAKRQGL
-75 GGSGPQAPSQASPI
+75 GSGPQAPSQASPI
-89 VSRPERKLEV
+89 VSRPERKPE
-99 PLEQE
+99 PQPE
-104 RQPLDRKPESILS
+104 RERPPMDRKPESILS
-117 GDTSSPNYRSDERKG
+117 GDTSSPNYRQGGGPGQG
-132 QGGNQGYFKKEDRN
+132 QGGGNPGYFRKEDRN
-146 PIVSRPQNQRPPR
+146 PIVSRPTTPRPPR
-159 PEGQGSGGYQ
+159 PEGQ
-169 GNRGP
+169 
-174 GQGGGGYQGN
+174 
-184 RGPGQGGGG
+184 
-193 YQGNRGPGQGG
+193 
-204 GGYQGNRGPGQGGG
+204 G
-218 TGYQGNRGPGQGGGT
+218 TGYQGNRGPGQGGPG

-245 GTGYQGNRGPGQGGG
+245 PGGYQGNRGPGQGGPG
-260 TGYQGNR
+260 GYQGNRGPGQGGPGGYQGNRGPGQGGPGGYQGNRGPGQGGPGGYQGNR

-276 GPGAKP
+276 PGTGRP
-282 IGESPFGGAGAPPG
+282 PGDSPFGAPGGPPG
-296 AGGSTGKKKVFDKE
+296 AGGPGGAKKRVFDKE

-355 AKKLNLKPGDVI
+355 AKKLNLKPGEVI
-367 AKLMKMGMMVTINNV
+367 SKLMKMGMMVTINNV

-388 TILADDYGCKVKIV
+388 SILADDYGCKVKIV

-413 KESEEDYI
+413 KDAPEDYI

-470 GKIAFLDTPGHEAFT
+470 GRVAFLDTPGHEAFT

-510 QTLEAINHAKE
+510 QTIEAINHAKE
-521 AEVPIIVAVNKI
+521 AGVPIIVAVNKI

-541 KVRQELANYG
+541 KVRQELSNYG

-571 IGIDKLLEMILI
+571 IGIDKLLEMLLI

-590 KANPKRRAKGT
+590 KSNPKRKAKGT

-643 NDLGQSIKEAGPS
+643 DDLGRSIREAGPS
-656 YPALVTGLDGVP
+656 FPALVTGLDGVP

-674 DVVVDDKEARGISH
+674 DVVIDDKEARTISH

-745 STPDV
+745 STADV

-857 KNGNVRVVSSKSGE
+857 KQAHVRVISSETGE
-871 ILWEGK
+871 ITWEGK

-883 MKDDVADVLTGFEC
+883 MKDDVPDVLTGFEC
-897 GILLDGFNE
+897 GILLDGFND
-906 FEVGDEIEVYEIRE
+906 FVVGDEIEAYEIRE

>member
-27 KKKATS
+27 KKKPAS
-33 SDEKKEA
+33 SDEKKE
-40 SSQQS
+40 SSSGGQEPKA
-45 NAQESK
+45 AQEVK
-51 PSLPEKKKDL
+51 QPSSTGGDKKKDL
-61 TELVREEVKRQGMT
+61 NELIREEAKRQGL
-75 GGSGPQAPSQASPI
+75 GSGPQAPSQASPI
-89 VSRPERKLEV
+89 VSRPDRKPEPIQQPERDK
-99 PLEQE
+99 P
-104 RQPLDRKPESILS
+104 PMDRKPESILS
-117 GDTSSPNYRSDERKG
+117 GDTSSPNYRSGGG
-132 QGGNQGYFKKEDRN
+132 QGGGNQGYFRKEDRN
-146 PIVSRPQNQRPPR
+146 PIVSRPTTPRPQR
-159 PEGQGSGGYQ
+159 PEGQ
-169 GNRGP
+169 
-174 GQGGGGYQGN
+174 GGGYQGN
-184 RGPGQGGGG
+184 RGPGQGGG
-193 YQGNRGPGQGG
+193 YQGNRGPGQGGPG

-218 TGYQGNRGPGQGGGT
+218 YQGNRGPGQGG
-233 GYQGNRGPGQGG
+233 PG
-245 GTGYQGNRGPGQGGG
+245 
-260 TGYQGNR
+260 GYQGNR

-276 GPGAKP
+276 PGSGRPPGDA
-282 IGESPFGGAGAPPG
+282 PFGAPPG
-296 AGGSTGKKKVFDKE
+296 GLPGVGGPGGAKKKVFDKE

-355 AKKLNLKPGDVI
+355 AKKLNLKPGEVI
-367 AKLMKMGMMVTINNV
+367 SKLMKMGMMVTINNV

-388 TILADDYGCKVKIV
+388 SILADDYGCKVKIV

-413 KESEEDYI
+413 KDAPEDYI

-465 VETNR
+465 VETER

-510 QTLEAINHAKE
+510 QTIEAINHAKE

-533 DLPAANPE
+533 DLPTANPE
-541 KVRQELANYG
+541 KVRQELSNYG

-566 SAKNN
+566 SAKSN
-571 IGIDKLLEMILI
+571 IGIDKLLEMLII

-590 KANPKRRAKGT
+590 KANPKRKAKGT

-643 NDLGQSIKEAGPS
+643 DDLGRSIKEAGPS
-656 YPALVTGLDGVP
+656 FPALVTGLDGVP

-674 DVVVDDKEARGISH
+674 DVVIDDKEARTISH
-688 SRQEYER
+688 SRQDYER

-745 STPDV
+745 STVDV

-857 KNGNVRVVSSKSGE
+857 KQAHVRVISSETGE
-871 ILWEGK
+871 ITWEGK

-897 GILLDGFNE
+897 GILLDGFND
-906 FEVGDEIEVYEIRE
+906 FSVGDEIEAYEIRE

>member
-27 KKKATS
+27 KKKAAP
-33 SDEKKEA
+33 SDEKKESSPGAQGQTTATEAKQSSPA
-40 SSQQS
+40 SSD
-45 NAQESK
+45 
-51 PSLPEKKKDL
+51 KKKDL
-61 TELVREEVKRQGMT
+61 NELIREEAKRQGL
-75 GGSGPQAPSQASPI
+75 GSGPQAPSQASPI
-89 VSRPERKLEV
+89 VSRPDRKPE
-99 PLEQE
+99 PLP
-104 RQPLDRKPESILS
+104 QPDREKAPMDRKPESILS
-117 GDTSSPNYRSDERKG
+117 GDTSSPNFRSGGG
-132 QGGNQGYFKKEDRN
+132 QGGGNQGYFRKEDRN
-146 PIVSRPQNQRPPR
+146 PIVSRPTTPRPPR
-159 PEGQGSGGYQ
+159 PEGQT
-169 GNRGP
+169 
-174 GQGGGGYQGN
+174 GGGYQGN
-184 RGPGQGGGG
+184 RGPGQGGPGG

-204 GGYQGNRGPGQGGG
+204 PG
-218 TGYQGNRGPGQGGGT
+218 
-233 GYQGNRGPGQGG
+233 
-245 GTGYQGNRGPGQGGG
+245 
-260 TGYQGNR
+260 GYQGNR

-276 GPGAKP
+276 PGSGRPPGDA
-282 IGESPFGGAGAPPG
+282 PFGAPGGLPG
-296 AGGSTGKKKVFDKE
+296 AGGPGGAKKRVFDKE

-355 AKKLNLKPGDVI
+355 AKKLNLKPGEVI
-367 AKLMKMGMMVTINNV
+367 SKLMKMGMMVTINNV

-388 TILADDYGCKVKIV
+388 SILADDYGCKVKIV

-413 KESEEDYI
+413 KDAPEDYI

-465 VETNR
+465 VETER

-510 QTLEAINHAKE
+510 QTIEAINHAKE

-541 KVRQELANYG
+541 KVRQELSNYG

-566 SAKNN
+566 SAKSN
-571 IGIDKLLEMILI
+571 IGIDKLLEMLII

-590 KANPKRRAKGT
+590 KANPKRKAKGT

-643 NDLGQSIKEAGPS
+643 DDLGRSIKEAGPS
-656 YPALVTGLDGVP
+656 FPALVTGLDGVP

-674 DVVVDDKEARGISH
+674 DVVIDDKEARTISH

-745 STPDV
+745 STADV

-857 KNGNVRVVSSKSGE
+857 KQAHVRVISSETGE
-871 ILWEGK
+871 ITWEGK

-897 GILLDGFNE
+897 GILLDGFND
-906 FEVGDEIEVYEIRE
+906 FSVGDEIEAYEIRE

>member
-27 KKKATS
+27 KKKAAPA
-33 SDEKKEA
+33 DEKKESGA
-40 SSQQS
+40 SPQS
-45 NAQESK
+45 AEAKTTS
-51 PSLPEKKKDL
+51 PASDKKKDL
-61 TELVREEVKRQGMT
+61 NELIREEAKRQGL
-75 GGSGPQAPSQASPI
+75 GSGPQAPSQASPI
-89 VSRPERKLEV
+89 VSRPDRKPEPQPER
-99 PLEQE
+99 E
-104 RQPLDRKPESILS
+104 RPPMDRKPESILS
-117 GDTSSPNYRSDERKG
+117 GDTSSPNYRSGGGG
-132 QGGNQGYFKKEDRN
+132 QGGQQGGGNQGYFRKEDRN
-146 PIVSRPQNQRPPR
+146 PIVSRPTTPRPPR
-159 PEGQGSGGYQ
+159 PEGQ
-169 GNRGP
+169 
-174 GQGGGGYQGN
+174 GGGYQGN

-204 GGYQGNRGPGQGGG
+204 GGYQGNRGPGQGG
-218 TGYQGNRGPGQGGGT
+218 PG
-233 GYQGNRGPGQGG
+233 
-245 GTGYQGNRGPGQGGG
+245 
-260 TGYQGNR
+260 GYQGNR

-276 GPGAKP
+276 PGTGRP
-282 IGESPFGGAGAPPG
+282 MGDSPFGNPGGIPG
-296 AGGSTGKKKVFDKE
+296 AGGPGAGGPGGAKKKVFDKE
-310 KGGREENE
+310 KGGRVENE

-355 AKKLNLKPGDVI
+355 AKKLNLKPGEVI
-367 AKLMKMGMMVTINNV
+367 SKLMKMGMMVTINNV

-388 TILADDYGCKVKIV
+388 SILADDYGCKVKIV

-413 KESEEDYI
+413 KDAPEDYI

-510 QTLEAINHAKE
+510 QTIEAINHAKE

-541 KVRQELANYG
+541 KVRQELSNYG

-560 TIFCDI
+560 TIFCEI

-571 IGIDKLLEMILI
+571 IGIDKLLEMLLI

-590 KANPKRRAKGT
+590 KANPKRKAKGT

-643 NDLGQSIKEAGPS
+643 DDLGHSIREAGPS
-656 YPALVTGLDGVP
+656 FPALVTGLDGVP

-674 DVVVDDKEARGISH
+674 DVVIDDKEARSISH
-688 SRQEYER
+688 SRQDYER

-745 STPDV
+745 STADV

-822 EKVENIIGKV
+822 EKVENVIGKV

-857 KNGNVRVVSSKSGE
+857 KQAYVRVISSESGE
-871 ILWEGK
+871 ITWEGK

-897 GILLDGFNE
+897 GILLDGFND
-906 FEVGDEIEVYEIRE
+906 FVVGDEIEAYEIRE

>member
-12 QQGASG
+12 QQGAAG
-18 DKTKKKLVI
+18 DKTTKKKLVI
-27 KKKATS
+27 KKKPGSPEPKATVAAP
-33 SDEKKEA
+33 EV
-40 SSQQS
+40 
-45 NAQESK
+45 K
-51 PSLPEKKKDL
+51 PSSSHSTEKKKDL
-61 TELVREEVKRQGMT
+61 NELIREEAKRQG
-75 GGSGPQAPSQASPI
+75 GLNAGSGPQAPSQASPI
-89 VSRPERKLEV
+89 VSRPERKRDESI
-99 PLEQE
+99 EQA
-104 RQPLDRKPESILS
+104 RPMDRKPESILS
-117 GDTSSPNYRSDERKG
+117 GDTASPGYRNAENK
-132 QGGNQGYFKKEDRN
+132 NQAQTVPGFFRKEDRN
-146 PIVSRPQNQRPPR
+146 PIVSRPTTRPPSENR
-159 PEGQGSGGYQ
+159 GGPGQGGGGYQ

-204 GGYQGNRGPGQGGG
+204 GGYQGNRGPGGPGQGGPG
-218 TGYQGNRGPGQGGGT
+218 GYQGNRGPG
-233 GYQGNRGPGQGG
+233 GPGQGG
-245 GTGYQGNRGPGQGGG
+245 PGGYQGGSRPPGS
-260 TGYQGNR
+260 R

-276 GPGAKP
+276 PGQ
-282 IGESPFGGAGAPPG
+282 GGGGGQGGGLGGGSPFGAPG
-296 AGGSTGKKKVFDKE
+296 AGGGNASGKKKAFEKD
-310 KGGREENE
+310 KGGREEKDE

-355 AKKLNLKPGDVI
+355 AKKLNLKPGEI
-367 AKLMKMGMMVTINNV
+367 ISKLMKMGMMVTINNV

-388 TILADDYGCKVKIV
+388 SILADDYGCKVKIV

-413 KESEEDYI
+413 KDEPEDYI

-440 LDTIRSSRV
+440 LDTIRVSRV

-465 VETNR
+465 VATNR
-470 GKIAFLDTPGHEAFT
+470 GKVAFLDTPGHEAFT

-510 QTLEAINHAKE
+510 QTIEAINHAKE
-521 AEVPIIVAVNKI
+521 AEVPIIVAINKI

-541 KVRQELANYG
+541 KVRQELSNYG

-560 TIFCDI
+560 TIFCEI

-609 GRGAVATVLI
+609 GRGPVATVLI

-629 FVAGVHAGRVRAMY
+629 FVAGVHSGRVRALY
-643 NDLGQSIKEAGPS
+643 NDLGQAIREAGPS
-656 YPALVTGLDGVP
+656 FPALVTGLDGVP

-674 DVVVDDKEARGISH
+674 DVVMEDKEAREISH

-745 STPDV
+745 STADV
-750 RLNVIHAGTGA
+750 RLHVIHAGTGA

-783 ANPKTVSLA
+783 ANPKTVMLA

-857 KNGNVRVVSSKSGE
+857 KVASVRVISSKSGE
-871 ILWEGK
+871 IMWEGK

-883 MKDDVADVLTGFEC
+883 VKDDVPDVLTGFEC
-897 GILLDGFNE
+897 GILLDGFND
-906 FEVGDEIEVYEIRE
+906 FEVGDEIEVFEIRE

>member
-27 KKKATS
+27 KKKAAPA
-33 SDEKKEA
+33 DEKKESTTSPQA
-40 SSQQS
+40 G
-45 NAQESK
+45 AQEVK
-51 PSLPEKKKDL
+51 PSASTSDKKKDL
-61 TELVREEVKRQGMT
+61 NELIREEAKRQGL
-75 GGSGPQAPSQASPI
+75 GSGPQAPSQASPI
-89 VSRPERKLEV
+89 VSRPDRKPEPQPER
-99 PLEQE
+99 E
-104 RQPLDRKPESILS
+104 RPPMDRKPESILS
-117 GDTSSPNYRSDERKG
+117 GDTSSPNYRQDRQGGSG
-132 QGGNQGYFKKEDRN
+132 QGGGNQGYFRKEDRN
-146 PIVSRPQNQRPPR
+146 PIVSRPTTPRPQR
-159 PEGQGSGGYQ
+159 PEGQ
-169 GNRGP
+169 
-174 GQGGGGYQGN
+174 GGGYQGN
-184 RGPGQGGGG
+184 RGPGQGGG
-193 YQGNRGPGQGG
+193 YQGNRGPGQGGPG

-218 TGYQGNRGPGQGGGT
+218 YQGNRGPGQGG
-233 GYQGNRGPGQGG
+233 PGG
-245 GTGYQGNRGPGQGGG
+245 
-260 TGYQGNR
+260 GYQGNR

-276 GPGAKP
+276 PGAGRP
-282 IGESPFGGAGAPPG
+282 PGDAPFGAPGGLPG
-296 AGGSTGKKKVFDKE
+296 AGGPGGAKKKVFDKE
-310 KGGREENE
+310 KGGRVENE

-355 AKKLNLKPGDVI
+355 AKKLNLKPGEVI
-367 AKLMKMGMMVTINNV
+367 SKLMKMGMMVTINNV

-388 TILADDYGCKVKIV
+388 SILADDYGCKVKIV

-413 KESEEDYI
+413 KDAPEDYI

-465 VETNR
+465 VETER

-510 QTLEAINHAKE
+510 QTIEAINHAKE

-541 KVRQELANYG
+541 KVRQELSNYG

-566 SAKNN
+566 SAKSN
-571 IGIDKLLEMILI
+571 IGIDKLLEMLII

-590 KANPKRRAKGT
+590 KANPKRKAKGT

-643 NDLGQSIKEAGPS
+643 DDLGRSIKEAGPS
-656 YPALVTGLDGVP
+656 FPALVTGLDGVP

-674 DVVVDDKEARGISH
+674 DVVVDDKEARSISH
-688 SRQEYER
+688 SRQDYER

-745 STPDV
+745 STADV

-857 KNGNVRVVSSKSGE
+857 KQAYVRVVSSETGE
-871 ILWEGK
+871 ITWEGK

-897 GILLDGFNE
+897 GILLDGFND
-906 FEVGDEIEVYEIRE
+906 FSVGDEIEAYEIRE

>member
-27 KKKATS
+27 KKKAAPA
-33 SDEKKEA
+33 DEKKESGTSPQSAEAKTTSPA
-40 SSQQS
+40 SD
-45 NAQESK
+45 
-51 PSLPEKKKDL
+51 KKKDL
-61 TELVREEVKRQGMT
+61 NELIREEAKRQGL
-75 GGSGPQAPSQASPI
+75 GSGPQAPSQASPI
-89 VSRPERKLEV
+89 VSRPERKPE
-99 PLEQE
+99 PQAE
-104 RQPLDRKPESILS
+104 RERPPMDRKPESILS
-117 GDTSSPNYRSDERKG
+117 GDTSSPNYRSGGGSG
-132 QGGNQGYFKKEDRN
+132 QGGQQGGGNQGYFRKEDRN
-146 PIVSRPQNQRPPR
+146 PIVSRPTTPRPQR
-159 PEGQGSGGYQ
+159 PEGQ
-169 GNRGP
+169 
-174 GQGGGGYQGN
+174 GGGYQGN

-204 GGYQGNRGPGQGGG
+204 GGYQGNRGPGQGSPG
-218 TGYQGNRGPGQGGGT
+218 GYQGNRGPGQGG
-233 GYQGNRGPGQGG
+233 PG
-245 GTGYQGNRGPGQGGG
+245 
-260 TGYQGNR
+260 GYQGNR

-276 GPGAKP
+276 PGAGRP
-282 IGESPFGGAGAPPG
+282 PGDAPFGAPGGPPG
-296 AGGSTGKKKVFDKE
+296 AGGASGAKKKVFDKE

-355 AKKLNLKPGDVI
+355 AKKLNLKPGEVI
-367 AKLMKMGMMVTINNV
+367 SKLMKMGMMVTINNV

-388 TILADDYGCKVKIV
+388 SILADDYGCKVKIV

-413 KESEEDYI
+413 KDAPEDYI

-465 VETNR
+465 VETER

-510 QTLEAINHAKE
+510 QTIEAINHAKE

-541 KVRQELANYG
+541 KVRQELSNYG

-566 SAKNN
+566 SAKSN
-571 IGIDKLLEMILI
+571 IGIDKLLEMLII

-590 KANPKRRAKGT
+590 KANPKRKAKGT

-643 NDLGQSIKEAGPS
+643 DDLGHSIREAGPS
-656 YPALVTGLDGVP
+656 FPALVTGLDGVP

-674 DVVVDDKEARGISH
+674 DVVIDDKEARTISH
-688 SRQEYER
+688 SRQDYER

-745 STPDV
+745 STADV

-822 EKVENIIGKV
+822 EKVENVIGKV

-857 KNGNVRVVSSKSGE
+857 KQAYVRVVSSESGE
-871 ILWEGK
+871 ITWEGK

-897 GILLDGFNE
+897 GILLDGFND
-906 FEVGDEIEVYEIRE
+906 FSVGDEIEAYEIRE

>member
-27 KKKATS
+27 KKKAAPA
-33 SDEKKEA
+33 DEKKESSSSPQAAEAVKTSSSA
-40 SSQQS
+40 SD
-45 NAQESK
+45 
-51 PSLPEKKKDL
+51 KKKDL
-61 TELVREEVKRQGMT
+61 NELIREEAKRQGL
-75 GGSGPQAPSQASPI
+75 GSGPQAPSQASPI
-89 VSRPERKLEV
+89 VSRPERKPE
-99 PLEQE
+99 PQPE
-104 RQPLDRKPESILS
+104 RERPPMDRKPESILS
-117 GDTSSPNYRSDERKG
+117 GDTSSPNYRQGGGPG
-132 QGGNQGYFKKEDRN
+132 QGQGGGNQGYFRKEDRN
-146 PIVSRPQNQRPPR
+146 PIVSRPTTPRPPR
-159 PEGQGSGGYQ
+159 PEGQ
-169 GNRGP
+169 
-174 GQGGGGYQGN
+174 
-184 RGPGQGGGG
+184 
-193 YQGNRGPGQGG
+193 
-204 GGYQGNRGPGQGGG
+204 G
-218 TGYQGNRGPGQGGGT
+218 TGYQGNRGPGQGGGYQGNRGPGQGGPG

-245 GTGYQGNRGPGQGGG
+245 PGGYQGNRGPGQGGPG
-260 TGYQGNR
+260 GYQGNRGPGQGGPGGYQGNRGPGQGGPGGYQGNR

-276 GPGAKP
+276 PGTGRP
-282 IGESPFGGAGAPPG
+282 PGDSPFGAPGGPPG
-296 AGGSTGKKKVFDKE
+296 AGGPGGAKKRVFDKE

-355 AKKLNLKPGDVI
+355 AKKLNLKPGEVI
-367 AKLMKMGMMVTINNV
+367 SKLMKMGMMVTINNV

-388 TILADDYGCKVKIV
+388 SILADDYGCKVKIV

-413 KESEEDYI
+413 KDAPEDYI

-470 GKIAFLDTPGHEAFT
+470 GRVAFLDTPGHEAFT

-510 QTLEAINHAKE
+510 QTIEAINHAKE

-541 KVRQELANYG
+541 KVRQELSNYG

-571 IGIDKLLEMILI
+571 IGIDKLLEMLLI

-590 KANPKRRAKGT
+590 KSNPKRKAKGT

-643 NDLGQSIKEAGPS
+643 DDLGRSIKEAGPS
-656 YPALVTGLDGVP
+656 FPALVTGLDGVP

-674 DVVVDDKEARGISH
+674 DVVIDDKEARTISH

-745 STPDV
+745 STADV

-822 EKVENIIGKV
+822 EKVENVIGKV

-857 KNGNVRVVSSKSGE
+857 KQAHVRVISSETGE
-871 ILWEGK
+871 ITWEGK

-897 GILLDGFNE
+897 GILLDGFND
-906 FEVGDEIEVYEIRE
+906 FVVGDEIEAYEIRE

>member
-12 QQGASG
+12 QQGAAG

-27 KKKATS
+27 KKKPGSVEPKTTAAAPEVKS
-33 SDEKKEA
+33 S
-40 SSQQS
+40 SSP
-45 NAQESK
+45 AY
-51 PSLPEKKKDL
+51 EKKKDL
-61 TELVREEVKRQGMT
+61 NELIREEAKRQG
-75 GGSGPQAPSQASPI
+75 GLGGGAGSGPQAPSQASPI
-89 VSRPERKLEV
+89 VSRPKREEMIEPSR
-99 PLEQE
+99 P
-104 RQPLDRKPESILS
+104 PMDRKPESILS
-117 GDTSSPNYRSDERKG
+117 GDTASPGYRNADNK
-132 QGGNQGYFKKEDRN
+132 NQGQTVPGYFRKEDRN
-146 PIVSRPQNQRPPR
+146 PIVSRPITRPPS
-159 PEGQGSGGYQ
+159 E
-169 GNRGP
+169 NRGP
-174 GQGGGGYQGN
+174 SQGGGGGGYQGN

-193 YQGNRGPGQGG
+193 GGYQGNRGPGQGGGG

-218 TGYQGNRGPGQGGGT
+218 GGGYQGNRGPGQGSGGPG
-233 GYQGNRGPGQGG
+233 GYQGGP
-245 GTGYQGNRGPGQGGG
+245 RPPGS
-260 TGYQGNR
+260 R

-276 GPGAKP
+276 GPGQGGGGP
-282 IGESPFGGAGAPPG
+282 GQGGGIGGAPFGGPPG
-296 AGGSTGKKKVFDKE
+296 GNASGKKKAFEKD
-310 KGGREENE
+310 KGGREEKDE

-355 AKKLNLKPGDVI
+355 AKKLNLKPGEVI
-367 AKLMKMGMMVTINNV
+367 SKLMKMGMMVTINNV

-388 TILADDYGCKVKIV
+388 SILADDYGCKVKIV

-413 KESEEDYI
+413 KDAPDDYI

-440 LDTIRSSRV
+440 LDTIRVSRV

-470 GKIAFLDTPGHEAFT
+470 GRIAFLDTPGHEAFT

-510 QTLEAINHAKE
+510 QTIEAINHAKE
-521 AEVPIIVAVNKI
+521 AEVPIIVAINKI
-533 DLPAANPE
+533 DLPAANAE
-541 KVRQELANYG
+541 KVRQELSNYG

-560 TIFCDI
+560 TIFCEI

-609 GRGAVATVLI
+609 GRGPVATVLI
-619 QNGTLRVGDA
+619 QNGTLRLGDA
-629 FVAGVHAGRVRAMY
+629 FVAGVHSGRVRALY

-656 YPALVTGLDGVP
+656 FPALVTGLDGVP

-674 DVVVDDKEARGISH
+674 DVVLEDKEAREISH

-745 STPDV
+745 STADV
-750 RLNVIHAGTGA
+750 RLHVIHAGTGA

-783 ANPKTVSLA
+783 ANPKTVMLA

-845 IAGCMVKSGKVT
+845 IAGCMVKSGKVA
-857 KNGNVRVVSSKSGE
+857 KVASVRVISNKSGE

-883 MKDDVADVLTGFEC
+883 VKDDVPDVLTGFEC
-897 GILLDGFNE
+897 GILLDGFND
-906 FEVGDEIEVYEIRE
+906 FEVGDEIEVFEIRE

>member
-18 DKTKKKLVI
+18 GDKSKKKLVI
-27 KKKATS
+27 KKKPGSVEPKTS
-33 SDEKKEA
+33 APPVEA
-40 SSQQS
+40 KSSS
-45 NAQESK
+45 SA
-51 PSLPEKKKDL
+51 PEKKKDL
-61 TELVREEVKRQGMT
+61 NELIREEAKRQGGLT
-75 GGSGPQAPSQASPI
+75 SSSGQASGQSQNSGSGPQAPSQNSPI
-89 VSRPERKLEV
+89 VSRPDRRKEEL
-99 PLEQE
+99 PDTSSPS
-104 RQPLDRKPESILS
+104 RSLDRKPESILS

-132 QGGNQGYFKKEDRN
+132 GGNQQGFFRKEDRN
-146 PIVSRPQNQRPPR
+146 PIVSRPTTRPQRNDSG
-159 PEGQGSGGYQ
+159 GQGGGGYQ
-169 GNRGP
+169 GGGQRGP
-174 GQGGGGYQGN
+174 GQGGGGYQG
-184 RGPGQGGGG
+184 
-193 YQGNRGPGQGG
+193 
-204 GGYQGNRGPGQGGG
+204 
-218 TGYQGNRGPGQGGGT
+218 
-233 GYQGNRGPGQGG
+233 
-245 GTGYQGNRGPGQGGG
+245 
-260 TGYQGNR
+260 GNR
-267 GARPIGQGG
+267 GARPIQGG
-276 GPGAKP
+276 AGGAKP
-282 IGESPFGGAGAPPG
+282 IGDPSFSGGAP
-296 AGGSTGKKKVFDKE
+296 AGGGASGVNKKKAVFDKD
-310 KGGREENE
+310 KGGREEKDE

-355 AKKLNLKPGDVI
+355 AKKLNLKPGEI
-367 AKLMKMGMMVTINNV
+367 ISKLMKMGMMVTINNV

-388 TILADDYGCKVKIV
+388 SILADDYGCKVKIV

-413 KESEEDYI
+413 KDAPEDYI

-465 VETNR
+465 VETTR

-510 QTLEAINHAKE
+510 QTIEAINHAKE

-533 DLPAANPE
+533 DLPTANPE
-541 KVRQELANYG
+541 KVRQELSNYG

-560 TIFCDI
+560 TIFCEI

-590 KANPKRRAKGT
+590 KANPRRRAKGT

-643 NDLGQSIKEAGPS
+643 DDLGHLIKEAGPS
-656 YPALVTGLDGVP
+656 FPALVTGLDGVP

-674 DVVVDDKEARGISH
+674 DVVIDDKEARGISH
-688 SRQEYER
+688 SRQDYER
-695 LGQSKNAATRV
+695 LGQSKNSTRV

-745 STPDV
+745 STADV

-822 EKVENIIGKV
+822 EKVENVIGKV

-857 KNGNVRVVSSKSGE
+857 KTASVRVVSSQSGE
-871 ILWEGK
+871 ITWEGK

-883 MKDDVADVLTGFEC
+883 MKDDVPDVLTGFEC
-897 GILLDGFNE
+897 GILLDGFND
-906 FEVGDEIEVYEIRE
+906 FQVGDEIEVYEIRE

>member
-12 QQGASG
+12 QQGSAG

-27 KKKATS
+27 KKKPGAPEGKASAEAT
-33 SDEKKEA
+33 EQA
-40 SSQQS
+40 
-45 NAQESK
+45 K
-51 PSLPEKKKDL
+51 PVAANPGTEKKKDL
-61 TELVREEVKRQGMT
+61 SELVREEAKRQG
-75 GGSGPQAPSQASPI
+75 GFGSGPQAPSQASPI
-89 VSRPERKLEV
+89 ISRPERKRDDSH
-99 PLEQE
+99 QDGQ
-104 RQPLDRKPESILS
+104 RTTDRKPESILS
-117 GDTSSPNYRSDERKG
+117 GDTASPSYRNAEGKSQG
-132 QGGNQGYFKKEDRN
+132 QTVPGYFRREDRN
-146 PIVSRPQNQRPPR
+146 PIVSRPTTRPQTDNRSGGGNRSGGHSGPGQGGQRPP
-159 PEGQGSGGYQ
+159 
-169 GNRGP
+169 
-174 GQGGGGYQGN
+174 GGGGYQGRGG
-184 RGPGQGGGG
+184 RGPGQG
-193 YQGNRGPGQGG
+193 QGHTGPGGPGQ
-204 GGYQGNRGPGQGGG
+204 NRQGGSG
-218 TGYQGNRGPGQGGGT
+218 
-233 GYQGNRGPGQGG
+233 
-245 GTGYQGNRGPGQGGG
+245 
-260 TGYQGNR
+260 GNR

-276 GPGAKP
+276 GGGGGKP
-282 IGESPFGGAGAPPG
+282 MSDTPFGAPANPLG
-296 AGGSTGKKKVFDKE
+296 AGGTPNKKKVFEKE
-310 KGGREENE
+310 KSARDEKDEND
-318 NTKFFKQSFRKQK
+318 KFFKQSFRKQK
-331 AQAAAL
+331 AQAAAI
-337 AAVPKEISIL
+337 ASVPKEISIL
-347 ENIQVGEI
+347 EHIQVGEI
-355 AKKLNLKPGDVI
+355 AKKLNLKPGEVI
-367 AKLMKMGMMVTINNV
+367 SKLMKMGMMVTINNI

-388 TILADDYGCKVKIV
+388 SILADEYGCKVKIV

-413 KESEEDYI
+413 KDSPDDYI
-421 TRPPVVT
+421 VRPPVVT

-440 LDTIRSSRV
+440 LDTIRVSRV

-465 VETNR
+465 VATER
-470 GKIAFLDTPGHEAFT
+470 GKVAFLDTPGHEAFT

-490 GASVTDIVVLV
+490 GASITDIVVLV

-510 QTLEAINHAKE
+510 QTVEAINHAKE
-521 AEVPIIVAVNKI
+521 AEVPIIVAINKI

-541 KVRQELANYG
+541 KVRQELSNYG

-560 TIFCDI
+560 TIFCEI

-583 QAELLDH
+583 QAELLDL

-609 GRGAVATVLI
+609 GRGPVATVLI
-619 QNGTLRVGDA
+619 QNGNLRVGDA
-629 FVAGVHAGRVRAMY
+629 FVAGVHSGRVRALY
-643 NDLGQSIKEAGPS
+643 NDLGQAIKEAGPS
-656 YPALVTGLDGVP
+656 FPALVTGLDGVP

-674 DVVVDDKEARGISH
+674 DVVLDDKEAREISH

-695 LGQSKNAATRV
+695 LGQSKNTATRV

-832 EIRDVF
+832 EVRDVF

-857 KNGNVRVVSSKSGE
+857 KVASVRVISSKSGE

-883 MKDDVADVLTGFEC
+883 MKDDVSDVLTGFEC
-897 GILLDGFNE
+897 GILLDGYND
-906 FEVGDEIEVYEIRE
+906 FEVGDEIEVFEIRE

>member
-12 QQGASG
+12 QQGAASG

-27 KKKATS
+27 KKKPNS
-33 SDEKKEA
+33 V
-40 SSQQS
+40 
-45 NAQESK
+45 ESK
-51 PSLPEKKKDL
+51 ASATPVEPRTGSSTADNRKKDL
-61 TELVREEVKRQGMT
+61 NELIREEAKRQG
-75 GGSGPQAPSQASPI
+75 GLGSGPQAPSQASPI
-89 VSRPERKLEV
+89 VSRPERKREELPESR
-99 PLEQE
+99 PM
-104 RQPLDRKPESILS
+104 DRKPESILS
-117 GDTSSPNYRSDERKG
+117 GDTSSPNYRNDDRRSQG
-132 QGGNQGYFKKEDRN
+132 QTVPGFFKKEDRN
-146 PIVSRPQNQRPPR
+146 PIISRPTNAPPQRND
-159 PEGQGSGGYQ
+159 GGGY
-169 GNRGP
+169 RGP
-174 GQGGGGYQGN
+174 GGGQGQGGGGY
-184 RGPGQGGGG
+184 RGPGGGQGQGGGG
-193 YQGNRGPGQGG
+193 YRGPGGGQGQGG
-204 GGYQGNRGPGQGGG
+204 GGYRGPGGGQGQGGGGYRGPGGGQGQGGGGYRGPGGPGQGQGG
-218 TGYQGNRGPGQGGGT
+218 GGYRGPGGPGQG
-233 GYQGNRGPGQGG
+233 
-245 GTGYQGNRGPGQGGG
+245 
-260 TGYQGNR
+260 GNR

-276 GPGAKP
+276 PGAKP
-282 IGESPFGGAGAPPG
+282 ISDPAFGGGNSGSGGPAGSSA
-296 AGGSTGKKKVFDKE
+296 GKKRVFEKDKARTE
-310 KGGREENE
+310 KDE

-355 AKKLNLKPGDVI
+355 AKKLNLKPGEI
-367 AKLMKMGMMVTINNV
+367 ISKLMKMGMMVTINNV

-388 TILADDYGCKVKIV
+388 SILADDYGCKVKIV

-413 KESEEDYI
+413 KDLPEDYI

-470 GKIAFLDTPGHEAFT
+470 GKVAFLDTPGHEAFT

-490 GASVTDIVVLV
+490 GASITDIVVLV

-510 QTLEAINHAKE
+510 QTIEAINHAKE
-521 AEVPIIVAVNKI
+521 ATVPIIVAVNKI
-533 DLPAANPE
+533 DLPTANPE
-541 KVRQELANYG
+541 KVRQELSNYG

-560 TIFCDI
+560 TIFCEI

-590 KANPKRRAKGT
+590 KANPRRRAKGT

-643 NDLGQSIKEAGPS
+643 DDLGRSIREAGPAF
-656 YPALVTGLDGVP
+656 PALVTGLDGVP

-674 DVVVDDKEARGISH
+674 DVVIDDKEARTISH

-695 LGQSKNAATRV
+695 LGQSKNSTRV

-745 STPDV
+745 STVDV
-750 RLNVIHAGTGA
+750 RLHVIHAGTGA

-813 ASMEGMLEP
+813 ASMEGLLDP
-822 EKVENIIGKV
+822 EKVENVIGKI

-857 KNGNVRVVSSKSGE
+857 KQASVRVISNKSGE

-877 IKNLKR
+877 LKNLKR

-897 GILLDGFNE
+897 GILLDGFND
-906 FEVGDEIEVYEIRE
+906 FEVGDEIEAYEIRE